1 MFATRVP
8 FSIMAGTLCSIA
20 IFVAL
25 ARLVSVPFDVPTLAE
40 ARRIDFTPQRVVT
53 PLEPPRPEKP
63 QEPPP
68 TLTVI
73 VPKGPAVAGPRI
85 EPLPRGPTSIARP
98 PRTGVALG
106 ADRDVVPLVR
116 IEPAYPA
123 RAEERG
129 IQGWAQV
136 RFTVTAAGTIRDAV
150 VVASEPGEIF
160 DEAALKAVARWRYNP
175 RIDGGMAVERVG
187 LETVFRFELDN

>member
-8 FSIMAGTLCSIA
+8 FSLAAGTLCSIS
-20 IFVAL
+20 IFIAL
-25 ARLVSVPFDVPTLAE
+25 SRLVSVPFDVQPLTE
-40 ARRIDFTPQRVVT
+40 ARRIDFTPQRVLT
-53 PLEPPRPEKP
+53 PLEPLRPVKP
-63 QEPPP
+63 QQPP

-85 EPLPRGPTSIARP
+85 EPLPPGPAPIARP
-98 PRTGVALG
+98 PRTRVALG

-116 IEPAYPA
+116 IEPAYPP
-123 RAEERG
+123 RAEGRG
-129 IQGWAQV
+129 IEGWAQV

-160 DEAALKAVARWRYNP
+160 DEAAVEAVARWRYNP
-175 RIDGGMAVERVG
+175 RIDGGTAVERVG
-187 LETVFRFELDN
+187 LETVFRFQLQN